1 MQSSPFYLYF
11 EFTRVFKGSCGNE
24 IAFVPQYMIKEHDKA
39 IVITSGFNSKPLLL
53 AISANPV
60 KVFTIS
66 VLHEVEQVAVF
77 IAASLD
83 IELLFV
89 DRRGVGARTRSI
101 VGTTK

>member
-1 MQSSPFYLYF
+1 M
-11 EFTRVFKGSCGNE
+11 
-24 IAFVPQYMIKEHDKA
+24 
-39 IVITSGFNSKPLLL
+39 ITSGFNSKPLLL